1 MSEID
6 ILLEKLTLEDDDNI
20 ISITINELNL
30 SNIRNSNIVSEFYIL
45 VDKIKKLLMVG
56 TNFSNKDMIICL
68 IKFKWIFDKIIESIL
83 RTSINY
89 FHDITANGLDKLTPE
104 ILIKHL
110 QNNLSKEQFNLIY
123 TNYKHYVNKFNL

>member
-1 MSEID
+1 MSD
-6 ILLEKLTLEDDDNI
+6 LTNLFQNLSLEDDPNI
-20 ISITINELNL
+20 ITIILNELEIFNIKNANL
-30 SNIRNSNIVSEFYIL
+30 VSEFYIL
-45 VDKIKKLLMVG
+45 IDKIKILCTIG

-68 IKFKWIFDKIIESIL
+68 IKYKWIYDKIIETIL

-89 FHDITANGLDKLTPE
+89 SYDITANGLDKLTPE
-104 ILIKHL
+104 IFISHL